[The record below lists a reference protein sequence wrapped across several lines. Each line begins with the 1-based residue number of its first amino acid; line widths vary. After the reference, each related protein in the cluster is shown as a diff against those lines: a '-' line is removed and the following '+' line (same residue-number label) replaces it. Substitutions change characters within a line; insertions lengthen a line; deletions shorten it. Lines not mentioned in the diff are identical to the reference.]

1 MSKASPMQSPNSNLA
16 YYNPQQNQSMADSS
30 GMNNVDP
37 GGPVSGAVGRMQ
49 MQRGQ
54 GLLPGGTQGCDPYQV
69 YHSQHYPVNPSGSMP
84 PQGGASGTTM
94 PPQGG
99 MTSLASTGGGGT
111 GSTPDELS
119 PEELQRYA
127 PLVQHYLQAAQSG
140 INK

>member
-16 YYNPQQNQSMADSS
+16 YYNPQQNQSISDSS
-30 GMNNVDP
+30 GMNTIDP

-49 MQRGQ
+49 MQRQQ
-54 GLLPGGTQGCDPYQV
+54 GMLPDGPYSAHTNTFQPM
-69 YHSQHYPVNPSGSMP
+69 SINPAGSMP
-84 PQGGASGTTM
+84 PQGGASQTTM

-99 MTSLASTGGGGT
+99 MTSLASTGAGGA
-111 GSTPDELS
+111 GSTPDELT